1 MELLADGSTALNF
14 HRMFEYGA
22 LALLALILIARIMMR

>member
-1 MELLADGSTALNF
+1 MVLIADGTALNF

-22 LALLALILIARIMMR
+22 VALLTLILIARILMR